1 MADMTNNQKL
11 VSLDGICKY
20 FNVGRGKTLK
30 AVDGIT
36 LDIYKG
42 CEFASRC
49 EHCMKICKHHVPPK
63 YDVGGGHEAS
73 CWRLHPDFPKD
84 LKEGN

>member
-1 MADMTNNQKL
+1 MADMTNKEKL
-11 VSLDGICKY
+11 VSLNGICKY

-42 CEFASRC
+42 ETAS
-49 EHCMKICKHHVPPK
+49 PPW
-63 YDVGGGHEAS
+63 AA
-73 CWRLHPDFPKD
+73 W
-84 LKEGN
+84 